1 MISFSATTDQIRRR
15 TKTVTRRDGWDN
27 LRPGDRLWAV
37 EKAMGLKR
45 GEKVLRLAVI
55 EVVSVGR
62 EPLEAITQEDVV
74 REGFPD
80 WTPAQFI
87 ALYEKINPRP
97 KGHPNRIEFRYVGEA
112 GPDPEPDRQGTLWD
126 R

>member
-1 MISFSATTDQIRRR
+1 MPRMMSFSATTRQIRDR
-15 TKTVTRRDGWDN
+15 TKTVTRRDGWDF
-27 LRPGDRLWAV
+27 LLPGDRLVAV

-45 GEKVLRLAVI
+45 GEKVVRLDLI

-80 WTPAQFI
+80 WTPEQFC
-87 ALYEKINPRP
+87 ALYRRINPRP
-97 KGHPNRIEFRYVGEA
+97 KGDPNRIEFRYLDEVTH
-112 GPDPEPDRQGTLWD
+112 D
-126 R
+126 